1 MRIQAPEDS
10 CLQLIFSK
18 KLSLPVFTGS
28 KIEDEESNPLQILLI
43 DEGKKGLSNNLP
55 SPIKVEIVVLDGDFP
70 QGDSEDWTSDDFERN
85 ILREREGKRPLLA
98 GELLITMRDGVATI
112 GDIEFT
118 DNSSWIRSRKFR
130 LGARVA
136 QGTSQGRRIKE
147 AKTES
152 FSVRDHRGE
161 LYRKHF
167 PPALE
172 DDVWRLQR
180 IGKDGAFHKKLA
192 AAGIKTVQD
201 FLKVSVVNPS
211 GLRNIL
217 GGGMSDKMW
226 EGTLKHAHTCNLGEK
241 RYMHRVEHF
250 SIIVNSICQVVGAVV
265 DGQSCSPQFLNGY
278 SKGYLERLVE
288 DAYRNWNSLE
298 EVNGNRNDIALLTY
312 DPVAQGAMESHHNN
326 IIHSNLLVGPLDIG
340 PAVEATSSG
349 HGGFN
354 NWSQNMTYLP
364 MVVGE
369 NHAYSNTQDLSSD
382 DDTTSHQFFNRS
394 YQ

>member
-43 DEGKKGLSNNLP
+43 DEGKKGPSNNLP

-161 LYRKHF
+161 CK
-167 PPALE
+167 
-172 DDVWRLQR
+172 
-180 IGKDGAFHKKLA
+180 
-192 AAGIKTVQD
+192 
-201 FLKVSVVNPS
+201 
-211 GLRNIL
+211 
-217 GGGMSDKMW
+217 
-226 EGTLKHAHTCNLGEK
+226 
-241 RYMHRVEHF
+241 
-250 SIIVNSICQVVGAVV
+250 SI
-265 DGQSCSPQFLNGY
+265 
-278 SKGYLERLVE
+278 
-288 DAYRNWNSLE
+288 
-298 EVNGNRNDIALLTY
+298 
-312 DPVAQGAMESHHNN
+312 
-326 IIHSNLLVGPLDIG
+326 
-340 PAVEATSSG
+340 
-349 HGGFN
+349 
-354 NWSQNMTYLP
+354 
-364 MVVGE
+364 
-369 NHAYSNTQDLSSD
+369 
-382 DDTTSHQFFNRS
+382 
-394 YQ
+394 